1 MKKILLAFILSVF
14 LAAPSLANPSWA
26 KISADLT
33 VTDYTNVDHL
43 AVSVSW
49 SYAYVSDSLGNS
61 DEDVMGL
68 NEMTDTTASAVI
80 PTASGLAKTES
91 LYLFASSTATPSEGV
106 TSWSGVMPPNPD
118 WNRASQEWTFTALDA
133 GPVTFTFDSHV
144 TVDLQTALAG
154 EEAYGTCEVYYALSS
169 ESGGW
174 VSWPGVGGG
183 SFVANGDDYF
193 EDTVYTSLSRQ
204 LDFAAGESGRLM
216 MQIQV
221 GASANT
227 VPAPPAIL
235 LGSFGIGLVGWLK
248 KRRIV

>member
-33 VTDYTNVDHL
+33 GTDYTNVDNF
-43 AVSVSW
+43 AVSVSG
-49 SYAYVSDSLGNS
+49 SYACVWDSLGGNDS
-61 DEDVMGL
+61 GSESANDV
-68 NEMTDTTASAVI
+68 TDTSASAII
-80 PTASGLAKTES
+80 PTASGLAKTKS
-91 LYLFASSTATPSEGV
+91 LYLFASSTATPPPGAES
-106 TSWSGVMPPNPD
+106 SSGRDPD
-118 WNRASQEWTFTALDA
+118 WNRAYQEWTFKASNDGL
-133 GPVTFTFDSHV
+133 VTFNFDSHV
-144 TVDLQTALAG
+144 TMDLQTALAG
-154 EEAYGTCEVYYALSS
+154 EEAYATYEVVYALSS

-183 SFVANGDDYF
+183 GTVANGDDYS

-221 GASANT
+221 RASANT
-227 VPAPPAIL
+227 VPVPPAVL
-235 LGSFGIGLVGWLK
+235 LGSIGVGLVGWLK
-248 KRRIV
+248 RRRIL